1 MISKHQPS
9 ILRSPKQLMVA
20 ACAAAVGVGFQSI
33 PTLTQSD
40 LALAEVIVTATRH
53 PLELCRILS

>member
-1 MISKHQPS
+1 
-9 ILRSPKQLMVA
+9 MVA

-40 LALAEVIVTATRH
+40 LALAEVIVTATRN